1 MSARLALKVETRVE
15 ELGRIFAAVEELAEQ
30 EDWPPGLTF
39 KVNLVLEEL
48 GINVINYAYD
58 GGLHYFDITL
68 ISESDRLTIEI
79 TDDGRPF
86 NPLEDG
92 RQPDLNASVEDRRI
106 GGLGIYLARELTD
119 NISYRRELS
128 KNHSTMVI
136 LKTE

>member
-1 MSARLALKVETRVE
+1 MSTSFALRVETRVE
-15 ELGRIFAAVEELAEQ
+15 ELERIFAAVEELAEQ
-30 EDWPPGLTF
+30 EDWSPGLTF

-58 GGLHYFDITL
+58 DGLHYFDITL

-92 RQPDLNASVEDRRI
+92 RRPDINASVEDRPI
-106 GGLGIYLARELTD
+106 GGLGIHLVREMTD
-119 NISYRRELS
+119 DIRYRREFS

-136 LKTE
+136 LKAK